1 MASTRPNADLPG
13 RPAGE
18 LGGVG
23 IVEGGVSGVSMAR

>member
-1 MASTRPNADLPG
+1 MASTRPIKDLLG

-23 IVEGGVSGVSMAR
+23 IVEDGVSGVSMAR